1 MSPGE
6 RPEARRQTNSS
17 AGAGAHAHTTLE
29 MDMTETRTD
38 LDVVDVLM
46 TDHQEVLDLI
56 QQIKT
61 TENPEQRR
69 DLADIV
75 ITELVRHS
83 VSEEMYVY
91 PEMREHLPN
100 GEEAVK
106 HDTDEHKKL
115 EQIMKDLE
123 GVDATDRRFDELVGA
138 LEATLRDQVHDEET
152 QHSRSCAPAPRARTS
167 SSYGTR
173 CRRPRSWHRPGP
185 ILTPRTTS
193 FSTRSSDRVPGWW
206 TDCETGS
213 PAGRRAYRPGDRPG
227 AAPTEA
233 SKKRHRRER

>member
-1 MSPGE
+1 
-6 RPEARRQTNSS
+6 
-17 AGAGAHAHTTLE
+17 

-100 GEEAVK
+100 G
-106 HDTDEHKKL
+106 
-115 EQIMKDLE
+115 
-123 GVDATDRRFDELVGA
+123 
-138 LEATLRDQVHDEET
+138 
-152 QHSRSCAPAPRARTS
+152 
-167 SSYGTR
+167 
-173 CRRPRSWHRPGP
+173 RRPSST
-185 ILTPRTTS
+185 TPTN
-193 FSTRSSDRVPGWW
+193 TRSSSR
-206 TDCETGS
+206 S
-213 PAGRRAYRPGDRPG
+213 
-227 AAPTEA
+227 
-233 SKKRHRRER
+233 

>member
-1 MSPGE
+1 
-6 RPEARRQTNSS
+6 
-17 AGAGAHAHTTLE
+17 
-29 MDMTETRTD
+29 MTETRTD

-152 QHSRSCAPAPRARTS
+152 QHSRSCCAPAPRARTS

-173 CRRPRSWHRPGP
+173 CRRPRSWHRPGS
-185 ILTPRTTS
+185 ILKPRTMS
-193 FSTRSSDRVPGWW
+193 CSTRSSDRVSDWW
-206 TDCETGS
+206 TECETSS
-213 PAGRRAYRPGDRPG
+213 PAERRAGRPGRTAWCCTDRGHP
-227 AAPTEA
+227 
-233 SKKRHRRER
+233 RRDIEERGEQG

>member
-1 MSPGE
+1 
-6 RPEARRQTNSS
+6 
-17 AGAGAHAHTTLE
+17 

-56 QQIKT
+56 QQIKA

-91 PEMREHLPN
+91 PEMREYLPN

-138 LEATLRDQVHDEET
+138 LEATLRDHVHDEET
-152 QHSRSCAPAPRARTS
+152 QHFPELRARAPRKNLVELRDKVQAAKK
-167 SSYGTR
+167 
-173 CRRPRSWHRPGP
+173 
-185 ILTPRTTS
+185 L
-193 FSTRSSDRVPGWW
+193 
-206 TDCETGS
+206 
-213 PAGRRAYRPGDRPG
+213 
-227 AAPTEA
+227 APTRPHPDAPNNELFHKVVGPGVGLVDRLRDRLSGRA
-233 SKKRHRRER
+233 TG